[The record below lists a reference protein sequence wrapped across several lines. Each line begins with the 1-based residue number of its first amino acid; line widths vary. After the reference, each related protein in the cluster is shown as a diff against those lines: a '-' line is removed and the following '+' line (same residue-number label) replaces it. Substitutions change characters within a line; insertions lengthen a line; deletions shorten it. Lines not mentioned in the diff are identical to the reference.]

1 MSDQV
6 WVAIAT
12 ILGALFTAVAGSGV
26 VGAIQNRGK
35 NTVERKKIEEDIITQ
50 VRSESD
56 KRNSRLEARL
66 ELQEYKFDMLLEEH
80 LAFIDR
86 VKAQCSSSTDVELL
100 SQMRA
105 SAMKLKYLDKI
116 PGAEND
122 SNA

>member
-6 WVAIAT
+6 WIAIAT
-12 ILGALFTAVAGSGV
+12 ILGALFTAVASSGV

-50 VRSESD
+50 VRYESD

-100 SQMRA
+100 SQMRV

>member
-6 WVAIAT
+6 WIAIAT
-12 ILGALFTAVAGSGV
+12 ILGALFTAIASSGI

-35 NTVERKKIEEDIITQ
+35 STVERKKIEEDIITQ